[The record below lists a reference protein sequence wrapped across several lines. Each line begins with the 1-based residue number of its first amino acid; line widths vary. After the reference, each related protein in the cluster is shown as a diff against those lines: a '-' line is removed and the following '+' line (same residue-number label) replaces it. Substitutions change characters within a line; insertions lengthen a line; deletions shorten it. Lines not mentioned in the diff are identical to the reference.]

1 MNVRIALLIFGAAAV
16 VVGAVW
22 AAGVDPIVAYNRL
35 YHGSLGTGSAISGT
49 LRETSPLLIAG
60 IAVFIA
66 LRAGLFNIGVEG
78 QLVVGAVAAAWV
90 ALSIPGPIG
99 IVLAIAAGTAAG
111 GIWALPAG
119 LIRAYRGGHEVI
131 TTIML
136 NNVAAFLTT
145 ALVAGPLRDRT
156 QESTTTAIL
165 PDASRIPNLVE
176 TPVNLGDVN
185 SVLRVNA
192 ALLMGIILLVVLA
205 FWLRRTVGG
214 FELSLVGANP
224 RAAELAGVRSARTIV
239 GAMAVSGMVGGFAGA
254 LQVLAYEGRFFA
266 GISSGYGFDALGV
279 ALLAGASPW
288 GMIPSSL
295 LFGIL
300 AKGSTSIQI
309 LGVPKGLTYVI
320 LGLLIL
326 VFAAVRYR
334 RSRRTD

>member
-1 MNVRIALLIFGAAAV
+1 LNLRIALLILGAAGV
-16 VVGAVW
+16 VVGSVW
-22 AAGVDPIVAYNRL
+22 AAGVDPLEAWSRL

-49 LRETSPLLIAG
+49 LRETTPLLIAG
-60 IAVFIA
+60 IAVFLA
-66 LRAGLFNIGVEG
+66 LKAGLFNIGVEG
-78 QLVVGAVAAAWV
+78 QLLMGAVASAWV
-90 ALSIPGPIG
+90 ALNISGPIG
-99 IVLAIAAGTAAG
+99 IVLAIVAGVVAG
-111 GIWALPAG
+111 GLWALPAG
-119 LIRAYRGGHEVI
+119 LIKAYRGGHEVI

-145 ALVAGPLRDRT
+145 ALVAGPLKDPA
-156 QESTTTAIL
+156 QESTTTARI
-165 PDASRIPNLVE
+165 AESVRIPNLVE
-176 TPVNLGDVN
+176 SSVALGNMN

-192 ALLMGIILLVVLA
+192 ALLLGLIALAALA
-205 FWLRRTVGG
+205 FWLKRTVSG
-214 FELSLVGANP
+214 FELCLVGANP
-224 RAAELAGVRSARTIV
+224 RAAELAGVRSSKTIV
-239 GAMAVSGMVGGFAGA
+239 QAMAVSGMVGGFAGA

-279 ALLAGASPW
+279 ALLSGASPW

-334 RSRRTD
+334 RAAEEV